1 MIKII
6 LSIIYPDINI
16 VLAVG
21 QKVVEITFKFSKG
34 LKMKVDPDYMK

>member
-1 MIKII
+1 M
-6 LSIIYPDINI
+6 
-16 VLAVG
+16 LAVG

>member
-6 LSIIYPDINI
+6 LIYNDINI
-16 VLAVG
+16 VLALG